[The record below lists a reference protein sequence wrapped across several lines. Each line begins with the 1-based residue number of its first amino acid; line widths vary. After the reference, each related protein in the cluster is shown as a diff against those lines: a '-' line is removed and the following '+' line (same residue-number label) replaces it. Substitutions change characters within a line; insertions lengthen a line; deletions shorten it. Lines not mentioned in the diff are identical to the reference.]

1 MSFLTR
7 HRHIFPCIV
16 VFTRGLKSS
25 SIIQNDVL
33 SEQFLKGLSKRESR
47 TKCTLIPGDGVGPEL
62 MYSLEQV
69 FQAANCPV
77 DFETL
82 DFSEVHPTMSVTLK
96 DVTKS
101 IQKNKICVKGILATP
116 EFSHTGELQTLNMK
130 LRKELDLFAN
140 VVHVRSLVGVKCRHT
155 DIDCVIIRE
164 QTEGEYSALEHEA
177 VPGVVEC
184 IKIITAKKS
193 ARIAKFAFDYAVK
206 NQRKKVTCVHKANI
220 MKLGDGLFLKCC
232 EKISKLYPRIQF
244 ERMIV
249 DNATMQMVSKPNQ
262 FDVMVTS
269 NLYGNILNN
278 IACGLVGGAGVVA
291 GAGYSEKICV
301 FEPGARHTFKE
312 ATGRNVANP
321 TAILLCGAKLL
332 RHINLKS
339 YSDMITN
346 AINDVLKK
354 GKIRTKDLGGHST
367 TTDFTHAVIH
377 SLK

>member
-7 HRHIFPCIV
+7 RICRTTV
-16 VFTRGLKSS
+16 LVLTRGFKASS
-25 SIIQNDVL
+25 VNQNDVL

-69 FQAANCPV
+69 FKAANCPV
-77 DFETL
+77 DFEIIH
-82 DFSEVHPTMSVTLK
+82 FSEVNPTMSVTLN
-96 DVTKS
+96 DVTTS
-101 IQKNKICVKGILATP
+101 IRKNKICVKGVLETP
-116 EFSHTGELQTLNMK
+116 DFSRTGELQTLNMK

-140 VVHVRSLVGVKCRHT
+140 VVHVRSLTGVKTRHT
-155 DIDCVIIRE
+155 NIDCVIIRE

-184 IKIITAKKS
+184 LKIVTAKKS

-206 NQRKKVTCVHKANI
+206 NQRKKVTCIHKANI

-232 EKISKLYPRIQF
+232 EDISKLYPRIQF
-244 ERMIV
+244 EKMIV
-249 DNATMQMVSKPNQ
+249 DNATMQLVSNPNQ
-262 FDVMVTS
+262 FDVIVTS

-291 GAGYSEKICV
+291 GAGYSSNLCV

-312 ATGRNVANP
+312 AVGRNVANP

-339 YSDMITN
+339 YSDKITT
-346 AINDVLKK
+346 AIDGVLNK
-354 GKIRTKDLGGHST
+354 GKIRTKDLGGQSAT
-367 TTDFTHAVIH
+367 SDFTHAVIH
-377 SLK
+377 SIK